1 MTNSLKPVKV
11 ELNMTKPLK
20 EIIQGLLKDLS
31 PRQKDILE
39 GRFGLKGGKTTLA
52 FLGEK
57 NGLTRER
64 VRQIENDAL
73 GLVRK
78 QIIKEKEVEKIIQT
92 VNVFLK
98 NLGGVRRE
106 DVFVNDFRGL
116 INDTNVTAEQISFLF
131 AVLKNPLYHSED
143 NTAYGFWYTDKLI
156 LKKAIGLAGKFE
168 TLISK
173 KKEDL
178 ITKRNID
185 VFIKQI
191 TKPLKI
197 TDFVFSNYLSVSKR
211 FDVNPYGDFGLISW
225 EEILPKTIR
234 AKAYLVAKKSGQPLH
249 FKKIAELIND
259 MNFDKR
265 KAHYQTVHNELIKD
279 PRFVLV
285 GRGMYGLTEFGY
297 QPGTAKDV
305 LSSILKKH
313 GPLASKQIM
322 DLVSQQRLLKENTI
336 SINLNNKKY
345 FRKLKDGRYHLVEKA

>member
-1 MTNSLKPVKV
+1 MI
-11 ELNMTKPLK
+11 KPLK
-20 EIIQGLLKDLS
+20 EIISGLLKDLS
-31 PRQKDILE
+31 PRQREIIE
-39 GRFGLKGGKTTLA
+39 GRFGLKGHKTTLA
-52 FLGEK
+52 ALGNK
-57 NGLTRER
+57 HGLTRER
-64 VRQIENDAL
+64 VRQIEKDAL

-78 QIIKEKEVEKIIQT
+78 QISQEKELEKISRA
-92 VNVFLK
+92 VNSFIK

-106 DVFVNDFRGL
+106 DIFVTDFRGL
-116 INDTNVTAEQISFLF
+116 VNDNNVTADQISFLF
-131 AVLKNPLYHSED
+131 EALGTPEYHMED
-143 NTAYGFWYTDKLI
+143 NNFYGFWYSDKPT
-156 LKKAIGLAGKFE
+156 LKKATGLSGKFE
-168 TLISK
+168 TMIAK

-178 ITKRNID
+178 ITKRNLNL
-185 VFIKQI
+185 FIEKI

-197 TDFVFSNYLSVSKR
+197 SDFVFSNYLSISKK

-297 QPGTAKDV
+297 EHGTAKDV
-305 LSSILKKH
+305 IASTLKKY
-313 GPLASKQIM
+313 GPLTSKKII
-322 DLVSQQRLLKENTI
+322 DLVCKQRLLKENTI
-336 SINLNNKKY
+336 TINLNNKRY
-345 FRKLKDGRYHLVEKA
+345 FRKLKDGRFHLVEKA